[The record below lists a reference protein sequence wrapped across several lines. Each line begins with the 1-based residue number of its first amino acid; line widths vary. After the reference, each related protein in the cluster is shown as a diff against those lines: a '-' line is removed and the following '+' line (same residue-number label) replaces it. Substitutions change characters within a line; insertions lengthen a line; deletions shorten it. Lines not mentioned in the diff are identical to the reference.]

1 MATTNIASGKGS
13 KVLLLT
19 VLLLFAMSS
28 FLNSQ
33 TVGDQEIEL
42 PECAIKSILQGIQS
56 ENEGVKRSCIYFA
69 GKYKIKEASEYLVK
83 ELPSLDDGE
92 LCSMLAWSLYQIG
105 NEAFCKELQE
115 IVKNHDSEELRNF
128 CSNLQKIKEYETAIL
143 TAKNDEG

>member
-1 MATTNIASGKGS
+1 MATTNNASRKGL

-33 TVGDQEIEL
+33 TVSDQEIEL
-42 PECAIKSILQGIQS
+42 PEYAIKSILQGIKS

-69 GKYKIKEASEYLVK
+69 GKYKIKEASEYLVE

-105 NEAFCKELQE
+105 NESYCNELQE
-115 IVKNHDSEELRNF
+115 IVKNHDSEELKNF
-128 CSNLQKIKEYETAIL
+128 CSNLRKIKEYETAIL
-143 TAKNDEG
+143 TAKNDDG